1 MVGNVVIAQPTT
13 QKYRSK
19 AVYWNL
25 ITKTVMSLNWMEQ
38 YRVNGKLQIPKCIA
52 RFDSQHE
59 FKVYLELVR
68 MYGEDSIIRQYPV
81 DICNPCC
88 CYPKGKTWKVDFA
101 IQFSPTSYLPH
112 MFVEAKGAFLPEFAT
127 TLAMCEITNPDLFS
141 DLFIVFGNKY
151 PKDSQVLKNLL
162 KSDMKSNLLTFPELK
177 DLSRL
182 I

>member
-1 MVGNVVIAQPTT
+1 MLTSQPAT

-25 ITKTVMSLNWMEQ
+25 VTKTVMSINWMEQ
-38 YRVNGKLQIPKCIA
+38 YRVNDKLLIPKCIA

-68 MYGEDSIIRQYPV
+68 MYGEDCIIRQFPV
-81 DICNPCC
+81 DICNSCY

-101 IQFSPTSYLPH
+101 IQFSPASYLPH
-112 MFVEAKGAFLPEFAT
+112 RFVEAKGAFLPEFAT
-127 TLAMCEITNPDLFS
+127 TLAMCEMTNPDLFS
-141 DLFIVFGNKY
+141 NLFIVFGNKY
-151 PKDSQVLKNLL
+151 PKNSQVLKNLL
-162 KSDMKSNLLTFPELK
+162 KSDMRSNLLTFPELK